1 MNAQV
6 ATRLKDYSGADA
18 LPKVLLSVIRDTI
31 AETKP
36 IRFDGNGY
44 SKEWLVEAERRG
56 LPHAKNTVE
65 ALAIW
70 EQPAVK
76 EMFQS
81 AGVMSLQEQTA
92 RVHIRHEQYV
102 KALHIEAQVLREMA
116 ETQILPAVID
126 DLRHRAEA
134 LGQLKSC
141 GCTPPEPVHK
151 ALQAQA
157 ELLGEAYRRL
167 ATLKEAVVKVTHS
180 EHENGPH
187 AHTAAF
193 ATLVIPA
200 QQALREALDS
210 LEDMCDARRWPLPKY
225 REMLAP
231 LG

>member
-1 MNAQV
+1 MV
-6 ATRLKDYSGADA
+6 ARQKEHSGPDSLSKA
-18 LPKVLLSVIRDTI
+18 LLAVIRDTI

-44 SKEWLVEAERRG
+44 SKEWLLEAERRG

-70 EQPAVK
+70 EDQKVK
-76 EMFQS
+76 DMFER

-116 ETQILPAVID
+116 ETQILPAIIEDV
-126 DLRHRAEA
+126 RHRAEA
-134 LGQLKSC
+134 LSQLKQC
-141 GCTPPEPVHK
+141 GLTPPEPVQK
-151 ALQAQA
+151 ALQAES

-167 ATLKEAVVKVTHS
+167 GTLKEAVVKVTHS
-180 EHENGPH
+180 EHENGMH

-193 ATLVIPA
+193 AALVIPA
-200 QQALREALDS
+200 QQALRESLDA

-231 LG
+231 LS